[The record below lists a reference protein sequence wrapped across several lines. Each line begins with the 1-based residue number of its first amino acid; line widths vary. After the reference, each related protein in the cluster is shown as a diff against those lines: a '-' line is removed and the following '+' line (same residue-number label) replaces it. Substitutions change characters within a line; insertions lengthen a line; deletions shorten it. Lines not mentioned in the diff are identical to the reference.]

1 MISPRTILFGLV
13 ILVPFAASAT
23 TIILAVRALMRGQ
36 LVTKGRYLPARTIFR
51 AIQSVQFWPEI
62 ILYLFCGTFLLL
74 LGLMLVGHDPRWFH
88 EIILQSATRHHGAIQ
103 H

>member
-1 MISPRTILFGLV
+1 MISRLTILFGLV
-13 ILVPFAASAT
+13 ILVPLVASAT

-36 LVTKGRYLPARTIFR
+36 LVTKGRYLPARTIFC
-51 AIQSVQFWPEI
+51 ATQPVQFWSEI
-62 ILYLFCGTFLLL
+62 MLYLFCGAFLPL

-88 EIILQSATRHHGAIQ
+88 EIILQRATRHHGGIQ

>member
-1 MISPRTILFGLV
+1 MISRRTILFGLV

-23 TIILAVRALMRGQ
+23 TIILAVRALMRVQ
-36 LVTKGRYLPARTIFR
+36 PVNKGSYLPARTIFR
-51 AIQSVQFWPEI
+51 AIQPVQFWSEI
-62 ILYLFCGTFLLL
+62 LFCGTFLLP

-88 EIILQSATRHHGAIQ
+88 EIILQSATRHHGVIQ